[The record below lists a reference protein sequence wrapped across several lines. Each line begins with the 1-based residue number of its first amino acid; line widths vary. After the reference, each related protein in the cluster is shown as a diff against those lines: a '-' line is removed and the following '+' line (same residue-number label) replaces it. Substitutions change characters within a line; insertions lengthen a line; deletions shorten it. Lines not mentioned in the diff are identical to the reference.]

1 MEYDSAIKI
10 VDTCYNMMNLKNV
23 MYVKGARHKRLYSV
37 IQFAW
42 NFWKGKS
49 VEVESRYVFACCWGI
64 EIQIYCHSYFQVMEM
79 F

>member
-37 IQFAW
+37 IQFA
-42 NFWKGKS
+42 
-49 VEVESRYVFACCWGI
+49 
-64 EIQIYCHSYFQVMEM
+64 
-79 F
+79 